1 MKHASGSRFRRHV
14 IVKRDVFGLGAAVFF
29 ATCALALH
37 AGEKPPD
44 QVPSYVSWTQQ
55 TIAEASS
62 GDAFRGM
69 LLARR
74 CEHCHGTEG
83 FSSTPSTPNLAG
95 LDKLSQWKQLEDF
108 RSGKRS
114 SAIMEPIAASLSSRD
129 AADVVAYLAM
139 LPVFSDPQDNR
150 AFPQPPPDPQQ
161 AAAASRLIT
170 FGDGER
176 GIPPCQACHG
186 PVAYRIG
193 APTLTAQ
200 NADYIVSQLDAFARC
215 FRANDIDMPMRA
227 IAGLLSEDE
236 RRDLAKYYGAGL
248 GVLPPGSTE
257 PRSKP

>member
-1 MKHASGSRFRRHV
+1 MKRASGSRFL
-14 IVKRDVFGLGAAVFF
+14 RDGLTVTRGVFALGTSVVFAAF
-29 ATCALALH
+29 ALY
-37 AGEKPPD
+37 GVGKPPD
-44 QVPSYVSWTQQ
+44 QVPSYVSWTHQ
-55 TIAEASS
+55 TIAKAAS

-74 CEHCHGTEG
+74 CEHCHGAEG

-139 LPVFSDPQDNR
+139 LPVFPDPQDNR
-150 AFPQPPPDPQQ
+150 AFPQPPPDAQQ
-161 AAAASRLIT
+161 AASASRLIT

-193 APTLTAQ
+193 APALTAQ
-200 NADYIVSQLDAFARC
+200 NADYILSQLDAFARG
-215 FRANDIDMPMRA
+215 FRANDIDMPMRT

-248 GVLPPGSTE
+248 GALPSGSTE
-257 PRSKP
+257 PKTKP